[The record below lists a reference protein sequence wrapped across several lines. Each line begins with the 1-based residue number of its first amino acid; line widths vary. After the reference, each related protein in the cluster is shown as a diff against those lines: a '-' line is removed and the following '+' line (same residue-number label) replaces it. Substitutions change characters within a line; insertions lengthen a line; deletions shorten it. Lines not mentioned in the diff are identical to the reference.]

1 MVPDCAFKMYIPR
14 KEGREAGMQVEGF
27 KVADQKFP
35 SPKSLNIDLMFLSCL
50 NIGQITFALLLFS
63 GSVKSDSL

>member
-1 MVPDCAFKMYIPR
+1 
-14 KEGREAGMQVEGF
+14 MQAEGF

-50 NIGQITFALLLFS
+50 NIGQITVCFTVVQRLS
-63 GSVKSDSL
+63 ESDSLRLHGLQRARPTQLLC